1 MIPKEK
7 SVLQLRTQEKIQHLL
22 LDLFSKSEMS
32 LGGKSFF
39 ISVNNVDISPNLR
52 NLKIYVDIINMDRAD
67 KEKVVKNLNK
77 ENIGVIKK
85 MLAEKVNL
93 RYVPDVYFIL
103 DDTNE
108 KLFKMNEIIEKE
120 KKKFD
125 NL

>member
-32 LGGKSFF
+32 LSGKSFF

-52 NLKIYVDIINMDRAD
+52 NLKIYVDIINMDRVD